1 MKTAWTAYN
10 EIRLV
15 TEWILKPELH
25 SCTPVYGNEDAC
37 LKHEWGDLHV
47 VSSVKILEFS
57 QQAKH
62 KIFFTSIKVDSLV

>member
-47 VSSVKILEFS
+47 VSSVKILEF
-57 QQAKH
+57 
-62 KIFFTSIKVDSLV
+62 